1 VRTVALVPGS
11 FDPFHLG
18 HAEMVRRALALYD
31 EVVVAVATNDAK
43 VTGLLADAERV
54 AVIEEVFADEERV
67 RVQRTA
73 GLTVDL
79 ARAVG
84 ATCIV
89 RGLRDSGDVASELA
103 MARTN
108 RLLGGIETVLL
119 PSGPETVH
127 IASRLVRE
135 VARGG
140 GDLSHLVPPAVARR
154 LSSRPTPA
162 GQPSSPPAV
171 PRAGGAGGL
180 GRDRVGADPTGSSS
194 TRERAQ

>member
-1 VRTVALVPGS
+1 MRTVALVPGS

-18 HAEMVRRALALYD
+18 HAEVVRRALALYD
-31 EVVVAVATNDAK
+31 EVVVAVATNGSK
-43 VTGLLADAERV
+43 VASLLDDAERV
-54 AVIEEVFADEERV
+54 ALIEEVFAGEARL

-89 RGLRDSGDVASELA
+89 RGLRDAGDVSGELA

-108 RLLGGIETVLL
+108 RVLGGIETVFL

-140 GDLSHLVPPAVARR
+140 GDLSRLVPPAVARR
-154 LSSRPTPA
+154 LTRRPALA
-162 GQPSSPPAV
+162 GRFQ
-171 PRAGGAGGL
+171 G
-180 GRDRVGADPTGSSS
+180 DRVGAEAPGSVSPP
-194 TRERAQ
+194 ERAR